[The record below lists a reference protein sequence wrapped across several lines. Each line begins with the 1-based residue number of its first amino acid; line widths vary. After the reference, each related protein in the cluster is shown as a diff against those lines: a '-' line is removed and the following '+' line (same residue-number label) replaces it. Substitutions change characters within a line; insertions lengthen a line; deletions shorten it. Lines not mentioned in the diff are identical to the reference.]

1 MLYRRGTRQC
11 GGIRS
16 GWLIRNGEDDQDEGG
31 ADPAWMGA
39 DDDAPSVPP
48 GA

>member
-1 MLYRRGTRQC
+1 MLTWRATPQC

-16 GWLIRNGEDDQDEGG
+16 GWLIRNGGDDQSEGRT
-31 ADPAWMGA
+31 DPEWTDA
-39 DDDAPSVPP
+39 DDDARSVPP